1 MKKKILIIYAS
12 YGNGHKAIGKYIERY
27 FLQQNNN
34 LEIKCVDLM
43 DYAMPL
49 IGKISQKVNSFF
61 MLKTPIIHDM
71 FYKGSNT
78 VVGGYVVDHISTV
91 LFKNKKMRKVLMDF
105 NPDLTIATH
114 FFGSSLISHY
124 NRKQLINSRLVTV
137 VTDYESCEL
146 WLNDYKCDDYLIVGD
161 KSEVPFLVKRGIDKN
176 KIKPLGI
183 PIAPIIDSNFKKEN
197 LLKKLGITGDRLV
210 CTFFGGGGN
219 GSTAS
224 IPYIKRIMKNNF
236 GLDIIYIAGN
246 NKKSKEII
254 DNYIVEHHINNVHT
268 LGFVTNVPEI
278 LQASDFVI
286 SKPGGA
292 QSTECLYF
300 HKPILMINASG
311 GQEIANYKFFTK
323 NGYGKRFR
331 TTFGLAN
338 EIKNIVN
345 NPKMLEVM
353 QNNMAKN
360 DNKDAMAKLYELC
373 SEILED
379 EHKNNG

>member
-12 YGNGHKAIGKYIERY
+12 YGNGHRAIGKYIERY
-27 FLQQNNN
+27 FLSQDST
-34 LEIKCVDLM
+34 LEIKCLDLM

-61 MLKTPIIHDM
+61 MLKTPIIHDI

-78 VVGGYVVDHISTV
+78 VVGGYIVDYISTV
-91 LFKNKKMRKVLMDF
+91 LFKNKRMRKALMDF
-105 NPDLTIATH
+105 NPDLTVATH

-124 NRKQLINSRLVTV
+124 NRKGLINSRLVTV

-183 PIAPIIDSNFKKEN
+183 PIAPITDSDFKKEN
-197 LLKKLGITGDRLV
+197 LLKKLDIKGNRLV

-219 GSTAS
+219 GSTTS
-224 IPYIKRIMKNNF
+224 IPYIKRLMKNNLD
-236 GLDIIYIAGN
+236 LDIIYIAGN
-246 NKKSKEII
+246 NKKSKEIV
-254 DNYIVEHHINNVHT
+254 DNYIATNNIKNVHT

-300 HKPILMINASG
+300 HKPIMMINASG

-331 TTFGLAN
+331 TSFGLTR

-345 NPKMLEVM
+345 NPIILKNM
-353 QNNMAKN
+353 QGNMAKN
-360 DNKDAMAKLYELC
+360 DNKDAMAKLYALC
-373 SEILED
+373 KGLLMVD
-379 EHKNNG
+379 KKN

>member
-27 FLQQNNN
+27 FLSQDST
-34 LEIKCVDLM
+34 LEIKCLDLM

-71 FYKGSNT
+71 FYNGSNT
-78 VVGGYVVDHISTV
+78 VVGGYIVDYISTV
-91 LFKNKKMRKVLMDF
+91 LFKNKRMRKALMDF
-105 NPDLTIATH
+105 NPDLTVATH

-124 NRKQLINSRLVTV
+124 NRKGLINSRLVTV

-183 PIAPIIDSNFKKEN
+183 PIAPITDSDFKKEN
-197 LLKKLGITGDRLV
+197 LLKKLDIKGNRLV

-219 GSTAS
+219 GSTTS
-224 IPYIKRIMKNNF
+224 IPYIKRLMKNNLD
-236 GLDIIYIAGN
+236 LDIIYIAGN
-246 NKKSKEII
+246 NKKSKEIV
-254 DNYIVEHHINNVHT
+254 DNYIATNNIKNVHT

-300 HKPILMINASG
+300 HKPVMMINASG

-331 TTFGLAN
+331 TSFGLTR

-345 NPKMLEVM
+345 NPIILKNM
-353 QNNMAKN
+353 QGNMAKN
-360 DNKDAMAKLYELC
+360 DNKDAMAKLYALC
-373 SEILED
+373 KGLLMVD
-379 EHKNNG
+379 KKN

>member
-27 FLQQNNN
+27 FLSQDST
-34 LEIKCVDLM
+34 LEIKCLDLM

-49 IGKISQKVNSFF
+49 IGKISQKVNLFF

-78 VVGGYVVDHISTV
+78 VVGGYIVDYISTV
-91 LFKNKKMRKVLMDF
+91 LFKNKRMRKALMDF
-105 NPDLTIATH
+105 NPDLTVATH

-124 NRKQLINSRLVTV
+124 NRKGLINSRLVTV

-183 PIAPIIDSNFKKEN
+183 PIAPITDSDFKKEN
-197 LLKKLGITGDRLV
+197 LLKKLGIKGNRLV

-219 GSTAS
+219 GSTTS
-224 IPYIKRIMKNNF
+224 IPYIKRLMKNNLD
-236 GLDIIYIAGN
+236 LDIIYIAGN
-246 NKKSKEII
+246 NKKSKEIV
-254 DNYIVEHHINNVHT
+254 DNYIATNNIKNVHT

-300 HKPILMINASG
+300 HKPIMMINASG

-331 TTFGLAN
+331 TSFGLTR

-345 NPKMLEVM
+345 NPIILKNM
-353 QNNMAKN
+353 QGNMAKN
-360 DNKDAMAKLYELC
+360 DNKDAMAKLYALC
-373 SEILED
+373 KGLLMVD
-379 EHKNNG
+379 KKN

>member
-27 FLQQNNN
+27 FLTQDNT
-34 LEIKCVDLM
+34 LEIKCIDLM

-61 MLKTPIIHDM
+61 MLKTPIVHDM

-91 LFKNKKMRKVLMDF
+91 LFKNKKMRKALMEF
-105 NPDLTIATH
+105 QPDLTIATH

-124 NRKQLINSRLVTV
+124 NRKGLINSKLITV

-183 PIAPIIDSNFKKEN
+183 PIAPITNHNFKKEN
-197 LLKKLGITGDRLV
+197 LLKKLGIKGDRLV

-224 IPYIKRIMKNNF
+224 IPYIKRIMKLNLN
-236 GLDIIYIAGN
+236 LDIIYIAGN

-254 DNYIVEHHINNVHT
+254 DNYIKKHNINNVHT

-278 LQASDFVI
+278 LQISDFVI

-300 HKPILMINASG
+300 HKPIMMINASG

-331 TTFGLAN
+331 TSFGLAQ

-345 NPKMLEVM
+345 NPKVLLAM
-353 QNNMAKN
+353 QSNMAKN
-360 DNKDAMAKLYELC
+360 DNKDAMAKLYKLC
-373 SEILED
+373 ADLLNK
-379 EHKNNG
+379 KN

>member
-12 YGNGHKAIGKYIERY
+12 YGNGHKAIGKYIEKY
-27 FLQQNNN
+27 FLNENVN

-71 FYKGSNT
+71 FYKSSNT
-78 VVGGYVVDHISTV
+78 VIGGYLADYISTT
-91 LFKNKKMRKVLMDF
+91 LFKNKKVRNLLKDF

-124 NRKQLINSRLVTV
+124 NKKGFIHSKLVTV

-161 KSEVPFLVKRGIDKN
+161 KSEVPFLVKRGIDKK

-183 PIAPIIDSNFKKEN
+183 PIAPYVSEDFSPKTF
-197 LLKKLGITGDRLV
+197 LKKLGIKDNRLV
-210 CTFFGGGGN
+210 CVFFGGGGN
-219 GSTAS
+219 GSMAS
-224 IPYIKRIMKNNF
+224 IPYIKRLMKNNLD
-236 GLDIIYIAGN
+236 LDIIFIAGN
-246 NKKSKEII
+246 NKKSKEFV
-254 DNYIVEHHINNVHT
+254 DNYIREHHITNVHT
-268 LGFVTNVPEI
+268 LGFATNVPEL
-278 LQASDFVI
+278 LQACDFVV

-300 HKPILMINASG
+300 HKPIMMINASG

-323 NGYGKRFR
+323 NGYGLRFR
-331 TTFGLAN
+331 TSFGLAR
-338 EIKNIVN
+338 EVKNIVN
-345 NPKMLEVM
+345 NPKILEKM
-353 QNNMAKN
+353 ASSMAKG
-360 DNKDAMAKLYELC
+360 DNHDAMKKLYLLC
-373 SEILED
+373 EDLLEK
-379 EHKNNG
+379 E

>member
-27 FLQQNNN
+27 FLEQNPH

-78 VVGGYVVDHISTV
+78 VVGGYIVDHISTV
-91 LFKNKKMRKVLMDF
+91 LFKNKKMRKVLLDF

-124 NRKQLINSRLVTV
+124 NKKGLINSKLVTV

-161 KSEVPFLVKRGIDKN
+161 KSEVPFLVKRGIDKK

-183 PIAPIIDSNFKKEN
+183 PIAPITDNNFKKET
-197 LLKKLGITGDRLV
+197 LLKKLNISGDRLI

-219 GSTAS
+219 GSTTS
-224 IPYIKRIMKNNF
+224 IPYIKRIMKNN
-236 GLDIIYIAGN
+236 L
-246 NKKSKEII
+246 KLLK
-254 DNYIVEHHINNVHT
+254 
-268 LGFVTNVPEI
+268 
-278 LQASDFVI
+278 
-286 SKPGGA
+286 GG
-292 QSTECLYF
+292 E
-300 HKPILMINASG
+300 
-311 GQEIANYKFFTK
+311 
-323 NGYGKRFR
+323 
-331 TTFGLAN
+331 
-338 EIKNIVN
+338 
-345 NPKMLEVM
+345 
-353 QNNMAKN
+353 
-360 DNKDAMAKLYELC
+360 
-373 SEILED
+373 
-379 EHKNNG
+379 

>member
-27 FLQQNNN
+27 FLSQDST
-34 LEIKCVDLM
+34 LEIKCLDLM

-78 VVGGYVVDHISTV
+78 VVGGYIVDYISTV
-91 LFKNKKMRKVLMDF
+91 LFKNKRMRKALMDF
-105 NPDLTIATH
+105 NPDLTVATH

-124 NRKQLINSRLVTV
+124 NRKGLINSRLVTV

-146 WLNDYKCDDYLIVGD
+146 WLNDYRCDDYLIVGD

-183 PIAPIIDSNFKKEN
+183 PIAPITDSDFKKEN
-197 LLKKLGITGDRLV
+197 LLKKLDIKGNRLV

-219 GSTAS
+219 GSTTS
-224 IPYIKRIMKNNF
+224 IPYIKRLMKNNLD
-236 GLDIIYIAGN
+236 LDIIYIAGN
-246 NKKSKEII
+246 NKKSKEIV
-254 DNYIVEHHINNVHT
+254 DNYIATNNIKNVHT

-300 HKPILMINASG
+300 HKPIMMINASG

-331 TTFGLAN
+331 TSFGLTR

-345 NPKMLEVM
+345 NPIILKNM
-353 QNNMAKN
+353 QGNMAKN
-360 DNKDAMAKLYELC
+360 DNKDAMAKLYALC
-373 SEILED
+373 KGLLMVD
-379 EHKNNG
+379 KKN

>member
-27 FLQQNNN
+27 FLEQNSN

-71 FYKGSNT
+71 FYKSSNT
-78 VVGGYVVDHISTV
+78 VIGGYLADYISTT
-91 LFKNKKMRKVLMDF
+91 LFKNKKVRNLLKEF

-124 NRKQLINSRLVTV
+124 NKKGLINSKLVTV

-161 KSEVPFLVKRGIDKN
+161 KSEVTFLVKRGIDKK

-183 PIAPIIDSNFKKEN
+183 PIAPIVDNNFKKEN
-197 LLKKLGITGDRLV
+197 LLKKLGIKGDRLV
-210 CTFFGGGGN
+210 ATFFGGGGN

-224 IPYIKRIMKNNF
+224 IPYIKRLMKNNLD
-236 GLDIIYIAGN
+236 LDIIYIAGN
-246 NKKSKEII
+246 NKKSKEIV
-254 DNYIVEHHINNVHT
+254 DNYITNNHITNVHT
-268 LGFVTNVPEI
+268 LGFITNVPEI
-278 LQASDFVI
+278 LQVSDFVI

-331 TTFGLAN
+331 TSFGLTR

-345 NPKMLEVM
+345 NPSILKNM

-360 DNKDAMAKLYELC
+360 DNKDAMAKLYKLC
-373 SEILED
+373 NDLLE
-379 EHKNNG
+379 NNN

>member
-27 FLQQNNN
+27 FLEQNPH

-78 VVGGYVVDHISTV
+78 VVGGYIVDHISTV
-91 LFKNKKMRKVLMDF
+91 LFKNKKMRKVLLDF

-124 NRKQLINSRLVTV
+124 NKKGLINSKLVTV

-146 WLNDYKCDDYLIVGD
+146 WLNDYKCDDYLIVVD
-161 KSEVPFLVKRGIDKN
+161 KSEVPFLVKRGIDKK

-183 PIAPIIDSNFKKEN
+183 PIAPITDNNFKKET
-197 LLKKLGITGDRLV
+197 LLKKLNISGDRLI

-219 GSTAS
+219 GSTTS
-224 IPYIKRIMKNNF
+224 IPYIKRIMKNNLN
-236 GLDIIYIAGN
+236 LDIIYIAGN
-246 NKKSKEII
+246 NKKSKEIV
-254 DNYIVEHHINNVHT
+254 DNYIKDNNITNVHT

-278 LQASDFVI
+278 LQISDFVI

-311 GQEIANYKFFTK
+311 GQEIANYKYFTK

-331 TTFGLAN
+331 TSFGLTN
-338 EIKNIVN
+338 EVKHLVN
-345 NPKMLEVM
+345 NPKVLKNM

-360 DNKDAMAKLYELC
+360 DNRDAMDKLYILC
-373 SEILED
+373 TDLL
-379 EHKNNG
+379 K

>member
-1 MKKKILIIYAS
+1 MKSKILIIYAS
-12 YGNGHKAIGKYIERY
+12 YGNGHKAIGKYIEKY
-27 FLQQNNN
+27 FLEQNNN

-61 MLKTPIIHDM
+61 MLKTPLIHDL
-71 FYKGSNT
+71 FYKSSNT
-78 VVGGYVVDHISTV
+78 VVGGYLADYISTT
-91 LFKNKKMRKVLMDF
+91 LFKNKRMRKVLADF

-124 NRKQLINSRLVTV
+124 NKIGLINSKLVTV

-161 KSEVPFLVKRGIDKN
+161 KSEVPYLVKRGIDKQ

-183 PIAPIIDSNFKKEN
+183 PIAPYIAQNFKKEN
-197 LLKKLGITGDRLV
+197 LLRTLNIKGDKLI

-224 IPYIKRIMKNNF
+224 IPYIKRLMKNNLP
-236 GLDIIYIAGN
+236 LDIIFIAGN
-246 NKKSKEII
+246 NKKSKEIVDDYVKEYGI
-254 DNYIVEHHINNVHT
+254 KNVHT
-268 LGFVTNVPEI
+268 LGFVTNVPEL
-278 LQASDFVI
+278 LQVSDFAI

-300 HKPILMINASG
+300 HKPIMMIKASG

-323 NGYGKRFR
+323 NGYGLRFR
-331 TTFGLAN
+331 TSFGL
-338 EIKNIVN
+338 VN
-345 NPKMLEVM
+345 GVRKIINDPSILKIMRD
-353 QNNMAKN
+353 NMAQG
-360 DNKDAMAKLYELC
+360 DNHDAMAKLYNLC
-373 SEILED
+373 DGLIKKE
-379 EHKNNG
+379 

>member
-27 FLQQNNN
+27 FLEQNPH

-78 VVGGYVVDHISTV
+78 VVGGYIVDHISTV
-91 LFKNKKMRKVLMDF
+91 LFKNKKMRKVLLDF

-124 NRKQLINSRLVTV
+124 NKKGLINSKLVTV

-161 KSEVPFLVKRGIDKN
+161 KSEVPFLVKRGIDKK

-183 PIAPIIDSNFKKEN
+183 PIAPITDNNFKKET
-197 LLKKLGITGDRLV
+197 LLKKLNISGDRLI

-219 GSTAS
+219 GSTTS
-224 IPYIKRIMKNNF
+224 IPYIKRIMKNNLN
-236 GLDIIYIAGN
+236 LDIIYIAGN
-246 NKKSKEII
+246 NKKSKEIV
-254 DNYIVEHHINNVHT
+254 DNYIKDNNITNVHT

-278 LQASDFVI
+278 LQISDFVI

-311 GQEIANYKFFTK
+311 GQEIANYKYFTK

-331 TTFGLAN
+331 TSFGLTN
-338 EIKNIVN
+338 GVKHLVT
-345 NPKMLEVM
+345 NPKVLKNM

-360 DNKDAMAKLYELC
+360 DNRDAMDKLYILC
-373 SEILED
+373 TDLL
-379 EHKNNG
+379 K

>member
-27 FLQQNNN
+27 FLEQNPS

-91 LFKNKKMRKVLMDF
+91 LFKNKKMRKVLVDF

-114 FFGSSLISHY
+114 FFCSSLISHY
-124 NRKQLINSRLVTV
+124 NKKGLINSKLVTV

-161 KSEVPFLVKRGIDKN
+161 KSEVPFLVKRGIDKK

-183 PIAPIIDSNFKKEN
+183 PIAPITNTSFKKEN
-197 LLKKLGITGDRLV
+197 LLKKLGIKGDRLV

-219 GSTAS
+219 GSTTS
-224 IPYIKRIMKNNF
+224 IPFIKRLMKNNLN
-236 GLDIIYIAGN
+236 LDIIYIAGN
-246 NKKSKEII
+246 NKKSKDIV
-254 DNYIVEHHINNVHT
+254 DNYIKNNNIINVHT

-278 LQASDFVI
+278 LQVSDFVI

-331 TTFGLAN
+331 TSFGLTN
-338 EIKNIVN
+338 EVKNLVN
-345 NPKMLEVM
+345 NPKILKNM
-353 QNNMAKN
+353 QDNMAKN
-360 DNKDAMAKLYELC
+360 DNRDAMSKLYVLC
-373 SEILED
+373 DDLLKKE
-379 EHKNNG
+379 

>member
-27 FLQQNNN
+27 FLSQDST
-34 LEIKCVDLM
+34 LEIKCLDLM

-78 VVGGYVVDHISTV
+78 VVGGYIVDYISTV
-91 LFKNKKMRKVLMDF
+91 LFKNKRMRKALMDF
-105 NPDLTIATH
+105 NPDLTVATH

-124 NRKQLINSRLVTV
+124 NRRGLINSRLVTV

-183 PIAPIIDSNFKKEN
+183 PIAPITDSDFKKEN
-197 LLKKLGITGDRLV
+197 LLKKLGIKDNRLV

-219 GSTAS
+219 GSTTS
-224 IPYIKRIMKNNF
+224 IPYIKRLMKNNLD
-236 GLDIIYIAGN
+236 LDIIYIAGN
-246 NKKSKEII
+246 NKKSKEIV
-254 DNYIVEHHINNVHT
+254 DNYIATNNIKNVHT

-300 HKPILMINASG
+300 HKPIMMINASG

-331 TTFGLAN
+331 TSFGLIR

-345 NPKMLEVM
+345 NPVILKNM
-353 QNNMAKN
+353 QDNMAKN
-360 DNKDAMAKLYELC
+360 DNKDAMAKLYALC
-373 SEILED
+373 KGLLMVD
-379 EHKNNG
+379 NKK

>member
-27 FLQQNNN
+27 FLEQNLS
-34 LEIKCVDLM
+34 LEIKCIDLM

-91 LFKNKKMRKVLMDF
+91 LFKNKKMRKVLVDF

-124 NRKQLINSRLVTV
+124 NNKGLINSKLVTV

-161 KSEVPFLVKRGIDKN
+161 KSEVPFLVKRGIDKK

-183 PIAPIIDSNFKKEN
+183 PIAPITNTSFKKEN
-197 LLKKLGITGDRLV
+197 LLKKLGIKGDRLV

-219 GSTAS
+219 GSTTS
-224 IPYIKRIMKNNF
+224 IPFIKRLMKNNLN
-236 GLDIIYIAGN
+236 LDIIYIAGN
-246 NKKSKEII
+246 NKKSKDIV
-254 DNYIVEHHINNVHT
+254 DNYIKNNNITNVHT

-278 LQASDFVI
+278 LQVSDFVI

-331 TTFGLAN
+331 TSFGLTN
-338 EIKNIVN
+338 EVKNLVN
-345 NPKMLEVM
+345 NPKTLKNM
-353 QNNMAKN
+353 QDNMAKN
-360 DNKDAMAKLYELC
+360 DNRNAMSKLYVLC
-373 SEILED
+373 DDLLKKE
-379 EHKNNG
+379 

>member
-27 FLQQNNN
+27 FLSQDST
-34 LEIKCVDLM
+34 LEIKCLDLM

-78 VVGGYVVDHISTV
+78 VVGGYIVDYISTV
-91 LFKNKKMRKVLMDF
+91 LFKNKGMRKALTDF
-105 NPDLTIATH
+105 NPDLTVATH

-124 NRKQLINSRLVTV
+124 NRKGLINSRLVTV

-183 PIAPIIDSNFKKEN
+183 PIAPITDSDFKKEN
-197 LLKKLGITGDRLV
+197 LLKKLDIKGNRLV

-219 GSTAS
+219 GSTTS
-224 IPYIKRIMKNNF
+224 IPYIKRLMKNNLD
-236 GLDIIYIAGN
+236 LDIIYIAGN
-246 NKKSKEII
+246 NKKSKEIV
-254 DNYIVEHHINNVHT
+254 DNYIATNNIKNVHT

-300 HKPILMINASG
+300 HKPIMMINASG

-331 TTFGLAN
+331 TSFGLTR

-345 NPKMLEVM
+345 NPIILKNMRG
-353 QNNMAKN
+353 NMAKN
-360 DNKDAMAKLYELC
+360 DNKDAMAKLYALC
-373 SEILED
+373 KGLLMVD
-379 EHKNNG
+379 KKN

>member
-27 FLQQNNN
+27 FLEQNSN

-61 MLKTPIIHDM
+61 MLKTPFIHDM
-71 FYKGSNT
+71 FYKSSNT
-78 VVGGYVVDHISTV
+78 VIGGYLADYISTT
-91 LFKNKKMRKVLMDF
+91 LFINKRMRKILADF

-124 NRKQLINSRLVTV
+124 NHKGLINSKLVTV

-161 KSEVPFLVKRGIDKN
+161 KSEVPFLVKRGIDKK

-183 PIAPIIDSNFKKEN
+183 PIAPIVDNNFKKEN
-197 LLKKLGITGDRLV
+197 LLKKLGIKGDRLV
-210 CTFFGGGGN
+210 ATFFGGGGN

-224 IPYIKRIMKNNF
+224 IPYIKRLMKNNLD
-236 GLDIIYIAGN
+236 LDIIYIAGN
-246 NKKSKEII
+246 NKKSKEIV
-254 DNYIVEHHINNVHT
+254 DNYITNNHISNVHT
-268 LGFVTNVPEI
+268 LGFITNVPEI
-278 LQASDFVI
+278 LQVSDFVI

-300 HKPILMINASG
+300 HKPIMMINASG

-331 TTFGLAN
+331 TSFGLTR

-345 NPKMLEVM
+345 NPSILKKM

-360 DNKDAMAKLYELC
+360 DNKDAMAKLYKLC
-373 SEILED
+373 NDLLE
-379 EHKNNG
+379 NNN

>member
-27 FLQQNNN
+27 FLSQDST
-34 LEIKCVDLM
+34 LEIKCLDLM

-78 VVGGYVVDHISTV
+78 VVGGYIVDYISTV
-91 LFKNKKMRKVLMDF
+91 LFKNKRMRKALMDF
-105 NPDLTIATH
+105 NPDLTVATH

-124 NRKQLINSRLVTV
+124 NRRGLINSRLVTV

-183 PIAPIIDSNFKKEN
+183 PIAPITDSDFKKEN
-197 LLKKLGITGDRLV
+197 LLKKLDIKGNRLV

-219 GSTAS
+219 GSTTS
-224 IPYIKRIMKNNF
+224 IPYIKRLMKNNLD
-236 GLDIIYIAGN
+236 LDIIYIAGN
-246 NKKSKEII
+246 NKKSKEIV
-254 DNYIVEHHINNVHT
+254 DNYIATNNIKNVHT

-300 HKPILMINASG
+300 HKPVMMINASG

-331 TTFGLAN
+331 TSFGLTR

-345 NPKMLEVM
+345 NPIILKNM
-353 QNNMAKN
+353 QGNMAKN
-360 DNKDAMAKLYELC
+360 DNKDAMAKLYALC
-373 SEILED
+373 KGLLMVD
-379 EHKNNG
+379 KKN

>member
-12 YGNGHKAIGKYIERY
+12 YGNGHRAIGKYIERY
-27 FLQQNNN
+27 FLSQDST
-34 LEIKCVDLM
+34 LEIKCLDLM

-61 MLKTPIIHDM
+61 MLKTPIIHDI

-78 VVGGYVVDHISTV
+78 VVGGYIVDYISTV
-91 LFKNKKMRKVLMDF
+91 LFKNKRMRKALMDF
-105 NPDLTIATH
+105 NPDLTVATH

-124 NRKQLINSRLVTV
+124 NRKGLINSRLVTV

-183 PIAPIIDSNFKKEN
+183 PIAPITDSDFKKEN
-197 LLKKLGITGDRLV
+197 LLKKLDIKGNRLV

-219 GSTAS
+219 GSTTS
-224 IPYIKRIMKNNF
+224 IPYIKRLIKNNLD
-236 GLDIIYIAGN
+236 LDIIYIAGN
-246 NKKSKEII
+246 NKKSKEIV
-254 DNYIVEHHINNVHT
+254 DNYIATNNIKNVHT

-300 HKPILMINASG
+300 HKPVMMINASG

-331 TTFGLAN
+331 TSFGLTR

-345 NPKMLEVM
+345 NPIILKNM
-353 QNNMAKN
+353 QGNMAKN
-360 DNKDAMAKLYELC
+360 DNKDAMAKLYALC
-373 SEILED
+373 KGLLMVD
-379 EHKNNG
+379 KKN

>member
-27 FLQQNNN
+27 FLSQDST
-34 LEIKCVDLM
+34 LEIKCLDLM

-78 VVGGYVVDHISTV
+78 VVGGYIVDYISTV
-91 LFKNKKMRKVLMDF
+91 LFKNKRMRKALMDF
-105 NPDLTIATH
+105 NPDLTVATH

-124 NRKQLINSRLVTV
+124 NRKGLINSRLVTV

-183 PIAPIIDSNFKKEN
+183 PIAPITDSDFKKEN
-197 LLKKLGITGDRLV
+197 LLKKLDIKGNRLV

-219 GSTAS
+219 GSTTS
-224 IPYIKRIMKNNF
+224 IPYIKRLMKNNLD
-236 GLDIIYIAGN
+236 LDIIYIAGN
-246 NKKSKEII
+246 NKKSKEIV
-254 DNYIVEHHINNVHT
+254 DNYIATNNIKNVHT

-300 HKPILMINASG
+300 HKPIMMINASG

-331 TTFGLAN
+331 TSFGLTR

-345 NPKMLEVM
+345 NPIILKNM
-353 QNNMAKN
+353 QGNMAKN
-360 DNKDAMAKLYELC
+360 DNKDAMAKLYALC
-373 SEILED
+373 KGLLMVD
-379 EHKNNG
+379 KKN